1 MSQITKC
8 PNVTVVLTYWEASV
22 EVSELSYKSLLYSIS
37 VGSYCSTELLVCFLT
52 LKEKHYF
59 CTICRESIPFSELLK
74 TLSSFS
80 GKVFLIHYF
89 YLSCPSMNS
98 KS

>member
-37 VGSYCSTELLVCFLT
+37 VGSYCSLRAVFLMFHLGQHFSIQT
-52 LKEKHYF
+52 L
-59 CTICRESIPFSELLK
+59 
-74 TLSSFS
+74 LSSS
-80 GKVFLIHYF
+80 IYV
-89 YLSCPSMNS
+89 
-98 KS
+98 